1 MTRTR
6 PENRLICFETRE
18 KAEEYEPMADWLLKN
33 GQLLDSAGFETKF
46 DTEDYQDIDAYTKFE
61 LLTNFYDQRRDI
73 GSEKYDSQKLLEQI
87 ATIMEEPEA
96 VKSGQEDQN
105 RGINLEYEGREKLE
119 KQEYPSV
126 ENELLDES
134 KTGSPGD
141 SELKKVVRSLETE
154 NPEEKIKY
162 TGLEK
167 A

>member
-1 MTRTR
+1 MSRTR
-6 PENRLICFETRE
+6 SENKLICFETRE

-33 GQLLDSAGFETKF
+33 GQLLDSGDFETKF
-46 DTEDYQDIDAYTKFE
+46 DAEDYQNIDAYTKFE
-61 LLTNFYDQRRDI
+61 LLTNFYNQRRDI
-73 GSEKYDSQKLLEQI
+73 GSKKYDSQELLEQI
-87 ATIMEEPEA
+87 AAIMEEPEA

-105 RGINLEYEGREKLE
+105 RGINLEYEGKEKLE
-119 KQEYPSV
+119 KQKYPSV

-141 SELKKVVRSLETE
+141 SELKKVVRRLETKD
-154 NPEEKIKY
+154 PGEKIKY